1 MSKLISVVV
10 PAFNEEAC
18 VDELAARLRTV
29 ADNLSAEYA
38 FEFIIVE
45 NGSMD
50 MTYAHLLAIRQADSR
65 FKIIRFSRNFG
76 MEGAVTAGLRKA
88 RGDAAVIMCADLQDP
103 PEMIEQFLTHLEQG
117 YDNIYGQITKRSDEG
132 WLRQRLTHVF
142 YALLHRANGGKVPKG
157 VSDFRMVSKRMY
169 TVLNA
174 LPERHRM
181 LRAMWGW
188 IGFKSIGVGYE
199 RPPRHGGKS
208 TYALFRNIYFALHGI
223 AASTTTPL
231 KLIPM
236 AGLTLSA
243 LSFISLIAMA
253 VSWIVG
259 GVPFNGFGTIVAL
272 QLGLFG
278 LLFLLLG
285 VLSEYVGMIFEEVRA
300 RPMYVLDTTHGFQAE
315 EEVSTNGHLVGSYTP
330 MMVS

>member
-1 MSKLISVVV
+1 MQTTAKKLISVVI

-18 VDELAARLRTV
+18 VDELAARLSSV
-29 ADNLSAEYA
+29 AATLVPTYD

-45 NGSMD
+45 NGSVD
-50 MTYAHLLAIRQADSR
+50 TTYAHLLAIHARDPR

-88 RGDAAVIMCADLQDP
+88 QGAAAVVMCADLQDP
-103 PEMIEQFLTHLEQG
+103 PEMIPEFLTYFEQG
-117 YDNIYGQITKRSDEG
+117 YDNIYGQITKRTDED
-132 WLRQRLTHVF
+132 WLRQRLTRVF
-142 YALLHRANGGKVPKG
+142 YWLLHRANGGKVPQG
-157 VSDFRMVSKRMY
+157 VSDFRLVSRKMY

-188 IGFKSIGVGYE
+188 IGFRHIGVQYV

-223 AASTTTPL
+223 AASSITPL
-231 KLIPM
+231 KLIPI
-236 AGLTLSA
+236 AGLSLSA
-243 LSFISLIAMA
+243 LSFLALIVMT
-253 VSWIVG
+253 VRWVVT

-285 VLSEYVGMIFEEVRA
+285 VLSEYVGMTFEEVRA
-300 RPMYVLDTTHGFQAE
+300 RPIFVTDVEHGFE
-315 EEVSTNGHLVGSYTP
+315 EK
-330 MMVS
+330 

>member
-1 MSKLISVVV
+1 MSRLVSVVV

-18 VDELAARLRTV
+18 IGELAARLRQV
-29 ADNLSAEYA
+29 AAALRPAYA

-45 NGSMD
+45 NGSGD
-50 MTYAHLLAIRQADSR
+50 STYAQLLAVTDEDPR
-65 FKIIRFSRNFG
+65 FRIIRLSRNFG
-76 MEGAVTAGLRKA
+76 MEGAVTAGLRRA

-103 PEMIEQFLTHLEQG
+103 PEMIPQFAQYLEQG
-117 YDNIYGQITKRSDEG
+117 YDNIYGRITKRSDEG
-132 WLRQRLTHVF
+132 RLRQYLTRIF
-142 YALLHRANGGKVPKG
+142 YWLLHRANGGKVPQD
-157 VSDFRMVSKRMY
+157 VSDFRMVSRRMY
-169 TVLNA
+169 RVLNA

-188 IGFKSIGVGYE
+188 IGFRSIGVPYV
-199 RPPRHGGKS
+199 RPPRHGGRS
-208 TYALFRNIYFALHGI
+208 TYALLRNIYFALHGI

-231 KLIPM
+231 KLIPI
-236 AGLTLSA
+236 AGLSLSG
-243 LSFISLIAMA
+243 LSFASLIFMA
-253 VSWIVG
+253 ARWVVG

-300 RPMYVLDTTHGFQAE
+300 RPMYVVEAEHGFEAE
-315 EEVSTNGHLVGSYTP
+315 EASVNGRATGTYAAVRG
-330 MMVS
+330 